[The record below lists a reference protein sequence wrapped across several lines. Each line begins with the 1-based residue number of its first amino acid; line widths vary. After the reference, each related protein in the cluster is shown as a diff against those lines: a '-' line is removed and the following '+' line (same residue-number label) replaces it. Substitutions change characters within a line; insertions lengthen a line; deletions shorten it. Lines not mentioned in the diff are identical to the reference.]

1 MNRFLK
7 ITPLLFAAVLF
18 FASCGKDEP
27 INIFTVEDDKALG
40 LQVKDE
46 IENDPVTYPILSEAL
61 YPQAY
66 QHLRRIRDT
75 ILASGQV
82 GYADEFSWECKL
94 IDQDVLNAFCA
105 PGGYIYVYTGLIK
118 YLDNEAQ
125 FAGVLGHEMA
135 HAARRHST
143 SQLTKAYGIS
153 VLLSVIVGND
163 PGLIA
168 QVTAS
173 LLVLAFSRSHENDA
187 DAYSVIYLN
196 PSHYDSRGVAG
207 FFEKLHEGDSSGLS
221 IPFLSTH
228 PSDASRIENINTKWK
243 ELGAIQGD
251 WDSLS
256 YSAFKQSIP

>member
-1 MNRFLK
+1 MKKSILTIPFL
-7 ITPLLFAAVLF
+7 LLMTLF
-18 FASCGKDEP
+18 YSSCNDEP

-40 LQVKDE
+40 LQVQEE
-46 IENDPVTYPILSEAL
+46 IENDPATYPLLNEAS
-61 YPQAY
+61 YPEAY

-82 GYADEFSWECKL
+82 AYADEFDWECKL
-94 IDQDVLNAFCA
+94 IDDDVLNAFCA

-143 SQLTKAYGIS
+143 SQLTKAYGVS
-153 VLLSVIVGND
+153 VLISLIAGND

-168 QVTAS
+168 NVTAS
-173 LLVLAFSRSHENDA
+173 LLVLAFSRTHENDA
-187 DAYSVIYLN
+187 DEHSVLYLN

-207 FFEKLHEGDSSGLS
+207 FFEKLEEGDSSGLS

-228 PSDASRIENINTKWK
+228 PSDNTRIENINNKWT
-243 ELGAIQGD
+243 ELGSKEGE

-256 YSAFKQSIP
+256 YEAFKQSLP

>member
-1 MNRFLK
+1 MKRIIK
-7 ITPLLFAAVLF
+7 VAPLFIVLVLF
-18 FASCGKDEP
+18 FANCKKDEP
-27 INIFTVEDDKALG
+27 VNIFTVEDDITLG
-40 LQVKDE
+40 KQLKEE
-46 IENDPVTYPILSEAL
+46 IANDPTTYPLISETE

-66 QHLRRIRDT
+66 EHLRRIRDT
-75 ILASGQV
+75 ILASGKV
-82 GYADEFSWECKL
+82 AHKDEFTWECHL

-105 PGGYIYVYTGLIK
+105 PGGYIYVYSGLIK

-143 SQLTKAYGIS
+143 SQLTKAYGLS

-163 PGLIA
+163 PGTLA
-168 QVTAS
+168 QITAS

-187 DAYSVIYLN
+187 DAYSVVYLN

-207 FFEKLHEGDSSGLS
+207 FFEKLHAGDSSGIS
-221 IPFLSTH
+221 VPFLSTH
-228 PSDASRIENINTKWK
+228 PSDASRIENITKKWT
-243 ELGAIQGD
+243 ELGSISGE

-256 YSAFKQSIP
+256 YQSFKNSLP

>member
-1 MNRFLK
+1 MKRVLR
-7 ITPLLFAAVLF
+7 ISPILFAAILF
-18 FASCGKDEP
+18 FASCKDEP
-27 INIFTVEDDKALG
+27 INIFTVEDDKELG

-46 IENDPVTYPILSEAL
+46 IENDPATYPLVDEAQ
-61 YPQAY
+61 YPEAY

-82 GYADEFSWECKL
+82 GYADDFSWECKL
-94 IDQDVLNAFCA
+94 VDEDVLNAFCA

-163 PGLIA
+163 PGVLA
-168 QVTAS
+168 QITSS

-187 DAYSVIYLN
+187 DAYSVVYLN
-196 PSHYDSRGVAG
+196 PSHYDARGVGG

-228 PSDASRIENINTKWK
+228 PSDASRIENINTKWT
-243 ELGAIQGD
+243 ELGAVAGE

-256 YSAFKQSIP
+256 YSSFKNSLP